1 MLSFCNIYKN
11 KKKDIQEE
19 ENEIDRAEHNYR
31 RQAKKGCGGDLWE
44 FPIDHLLL
52 NVYGGN
58 SKRLQ
63 DSGARVKNNFK
74 IAAAVYFYLSNLIY
88 IFQPMGGLAGWHRQG
103 YRRTSKT
110 SILQCC

>member
-63 DSGARVKNNFK
+63 DSGSKSNGNVNWMDEWMDGLDGLDKKKLEDCK
-74 IAAAVYFYLSNLIY
+74 IKIPTLRELYIY
-88 IFQPMGGLAGWHRQG
+88 
-103 YRRTSKT
+103 
-110 SILQCC
+110 